1 MIKTCGMLLI
11 LGSAQGLQVFPT
23 GDGRNDFAT
32 PSPTPSTP
40 APTAA
45 RCRSDAD
52 CSGYDTCERSGM
64 VRICKRG
71 YCPPD
76 AIPSCSAASCNSGF
90 TRGSCA
96 TTCHA
101 VLDCKLQP
109 TAAPT
114 AAPTAPPTT
123 TTTPGGPPGGPDDPK
138 EKKEDGPQVTGDPH
152 VQNIFGQ
159 RFDIMQPGRHVLLH
173 IPRAASASATLLRVQ
188 ADARHEGGQCA
199 DMYFKALNVTGAW
212 VGTDGHTYSADAP
225 QKSHGWMTA
234 GKVEF
239 KVAWGHTLNGI
250 QYLNFYVR
258 HLKLVDHEIGG
269 LLGMDDF
276 KEAATSNAW
285 CKDVIQLRQG
295 ISDRNASFAV
305 ADM

>member
-1 MIKTCGMLLI
+1 MLLI
-11 LGSAQGLQVFPT
+11 LGSAQGLQVINRD
-23 GDGRNDFAT
+23 GDTSVT
-32 PSPTPSTP
+32 PCDPRDPNCVTPTPAPPPPAPPATP
-40 APTAA
+40 APTFGA
-45 RCRSDAD
+45 CRRDSN
-52 CSGYDTCERSGM
+52 CPGYETCKRSGM
-64 VRICKRG
+64 SGTCEKG
-71 YCPPD
+71 YCPAD
-76 AIPSCSAASCNSGF
+76 VSASCTSS
-90 TRGSCA
+90 SCA
-96 TTCHA
+96 GFGRTNCKTTCYHKYGC
-101 VLDCKLQP
+101 L
-109 TAAPT
+109 APRT
-114 AAPTAPPTT
+114 LVVEEQNVTT
-123 TTTPGGPPGGPDDPK
+123 TRQETGDVGQ
-138 EKKEDGPQVTGDPH
+138 ETGDPH
-152 VQNIFGQ
+152 LQNIFGQ
-159 RFDIMQPGRHVLLH
+159 RFDLMQPGRHVLLH

>member
-1 MIKTCGMLLI
+1 
-11 LGSAQGLQVFPT
+11 
-23 GDGRNDFAT
+23 
-32 PSPTPSTP
+32 
-40 APTAA
+40 
-45 RCRSDAD
+45 
-52 CSGYDTCERSGM
+52 M

-71 YCPPD
+71 YCPSD
-76 AIPSCSAASCNSGF
+76 AIPSCTSASCNSGF

-101 VLDCKLQP
+101 VLDCKLRP

-114 AAPTAPPTT
+114 AAPTTT
-123 TTTPGGPPGGPDDPK
+123 TTAFIPPGGGSGR
-138 EKKEDGPQVTGDPH
+138 ELSATGDPH
-152 VQNIFGQ
+152 LQNIFGQ

>member
-1 MIKTCGMLLI
+1 MGPCPADNVGTCTEG
-11 LGSAQGLQVFPT
+11 F
-23 GDGRNDFAT
+23 
-32 PSPTPSTP
+32 
-40 APTAA
+40 
-45 RCRSDAD
+45 
-52 CSGYDTCERSGM
+52 
-64 VRICKRG
+64 
-71 YCPPD
+71 
-76 AIPSCSAASCNSGF
+76 SCNVG
-90 TRGSCA
+90 TLYRDCA
-96 TTCHA
+96 TTCH
-101 VLDCKLQP
+101 
-109 TAAPT
+109 
-114 AAPTAPPTT
+114 
-123 TTTPGGPPGGPDDPK
+123 
-138 EKKEDGPQVTGDPH
+138 KKNGCLVVEEPIFNQQNVSATGDPH
-152 VQNIFGQ
+152 LQNIFGQ

-173 IPRAASASATLLRVQ
+173 IPRAASASATLLHVQ

-258 HLKLVDHEIGG
+258 HMKFVDHEIGG

>member
-1 MIKTCGMLLI
+1 MLLI
-11 LGSAQGLQVFPT
+11 LGSAQGLQVINRD
-23 GDGRNDFAT
+23 GDTSVT
-32 PSPTPSTP
+32 PCDPRDPNCVTPTP
-40 APTAA
+40 APAPSATPAPEQ
-45 RCRSDAD
+45 RCSTDAD
-52 CSGYDTCERSGM
+52 CSGYDTCERRGGGGM
-64 VRICKRG
+64 AGMQRICKRG
-71 YCPPD
+71 FCPAD
-76 AIPSCSAASCNSGF
+76 KVPSCTSASCNSGF
-90 TRGSCA
+90 TRDKCA
-96 TTCHA
+96 TTCHS

-109 TAAPT
+109 TTTALPT
-114 AAPTAPPTT
+114 AADFEETGTT
-123 TTTPGGPPGGPDDPK
+123 SKNGD
-138 EKKEDGPQVTGDPH
+138 EASETGDPH
-152 VQNIFGQ
+152 LQNIFGQ
-159 RFDIMQPGRHVLLH
+159 RFDLMQPGRHVLLH